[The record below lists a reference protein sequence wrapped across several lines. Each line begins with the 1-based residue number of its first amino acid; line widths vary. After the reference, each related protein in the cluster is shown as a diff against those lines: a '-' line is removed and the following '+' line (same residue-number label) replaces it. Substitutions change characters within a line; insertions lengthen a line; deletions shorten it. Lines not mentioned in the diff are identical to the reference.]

1 LISHE
6 KFELSVQIGE
16 RDIMLGKRKSVSIAV
31 QPLVCFLAILL
42 MAFAMTLAAQDQESA
57 VPLPEGKSATNQL
70 SDDTLSFGMNVDS
83 VSLLLT
89 ARNKRGEY
97 LSRLHAEDFVV
108 IEDGAERPIQLFKED
123 TIPVNVVFL
132 IDASYSVNDVLS
144 NIADAAITYAARL
157 RPDDR
162 FSAVIFAHKPIKVL
176 DWTND
181 VAAFQNSLKNI
192 KTFGKTAL
200 YDSMQYAIENQFEH
214 IQGKKGLVILTD
226 GVDNSSRNSLSS
238 VMKKAADQQIT
249 VYPIINSFPTSER
262 YREMAKNERSRLSH
276 VSKYFLAYID
286 AQNEFID
293 LVKRNG
299 GRVIFSNGYSDLKGI
314 YESLVDE
321 LKNQYALSFQPELN
335 PLPDRNF
342 REVTIRLRSKPG
354 QVSIRLGYFQ
364 Q

>member
-1 LISHE
+1 MSE
-6 KFELSVQIGE
+6 KRE
-16 RDIMLGKRKSVSIAV
+16 SVSNAV
-31 QPLVCFLAILL
+31 GLWMCIVALL
-42 MAFAMTLAAQDQESA
+42 LLTFGMASVTWAQEQA
-57 VPLPEGKSATNQL
+57 VPLPESKAAATHL
-70 SDDTLSFGMNVDS
+70 SDDSLAFAMNVDS
-83 VSLLLT
+83 VSLLVT

-97 LSRLHAEDFVV
+97 LSRLQADDFVV
-108 IEDGAERPIQLFKED
+108 IEDGAERPIQLFRED

-132 IDASYSVNDVLS
+132 IDASYSVNDILP
-144 NIADAAITYAARL
+144 NIADAAVTYAARL

-176 DWTND
+176 DWTDD
-181 VAAFQNSLKNI
+181 VASFQRALKNI

-200 YDSMQYAIENQFEH
+200 YDSMQYAIENLFDH
-214 IQGKKGLVILTD
+214 VQGKKGLVILTD

-249 VYPIINSFPTSER
+249 VYPIINSFSTSER

-293 LVKRNG
+293 LVKSNG

-321 LKNQYALSFQPELN
+321 LKNQYALSFQPQLN
-335 PLPDRNF
+335 PIPDRDF
-342 REVTIRLRSKPG
+342 REVTIKLRSKPG